1 MKENIVKIMKK
12 VLTKDVMLYGV
23 FGVLTTAVNLV
34 TFWILESIL
43 NWNENIS
50 NFIAIVLSILFAY
63 FTNRVWVFHSTA
75 KECKEK
81 FREFIRFVSGRI
93 VTMIIEFVGCYILF
107 KTSIAT
113 IISKL
118 AISIIVIILNFFI
131 SKFFVFKTVKNVEEG
146 EAWNN
151 EKNIYNNTSIQ

>member
-1 MKENIVKIMKK
+1 MRENIVKIMKK
-12 VLTKDVMLYGV
+12 VLTKDVLLYGI

-50 NFIAIVLSILFAY
+50 NFIAIVLAILFAY

-75 KECKEK
+75 KGYKEK
-81 FREFIRFVSGRI
+81 FNEFIRFVSGRI

-107 KTSIAT
+107 KTSIPT
-113 IISKL
+113 MISKL

-131 SKFFVFKTVKNVEEG
+131 SKFFAFKTVKNVEEG
-146 EAWNN
+146 EA
-151 EKNIYNNTSIQ
+151 